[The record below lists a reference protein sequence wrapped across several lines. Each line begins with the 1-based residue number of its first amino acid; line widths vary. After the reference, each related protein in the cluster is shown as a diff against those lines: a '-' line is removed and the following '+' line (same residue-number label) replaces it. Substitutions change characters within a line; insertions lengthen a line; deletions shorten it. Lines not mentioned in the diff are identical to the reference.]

1 MRSAGQTLTHALEPE
16 EVLATLLGLDPAARL
31 ERYYGERS
39 VFYNPGGSAPLGV
52 IFGSVK
58 EQDGPHD
65 RRSDLS
71 RDGIY
76 RLALGITP
84 ASFRDL
90 FGAVPPRPA
99 KGEVVALYGFDP
111 TRVNELTPHPVYAWM
126 SWVQI
131 LSPTDE
137 RFASLRPLLEEA
149 LELAEE
155 RWARRKPRRKPR

>member
-1 MRSAGQTLTHALEPE
+1 MRSAGAILPRALEPE
-16 EVLATLLGLDPAARL
+16 EVLSTLLGLDPAARL

-39 VFYNPGGSAPLGV
+39 VFYNPLGAAPLGV

-58 EQDGPHD
+58 EQDGPND
-65 RRSDLS
+65 RRSELS

-90 FGAVPPRPA
+90 FGDIPPRPA
-99 KGEVVALYGFDP
+99 KGGVVALDGFEVA
-111 TRVNELTPHPVYAWM
+111 RVNELTPHPVYAWM

-137 RFASLRPLLEEA
+137 RFASLRPLLDEA
-149 LELAEE
+149 LELAKE
-155 RWARRKPRRKPR
+155 RWARRKPR

>member
-1 MRSAGQTLTHALEPE
+1 MRSAGQTLSHALEPG
-16 EVLATLLGLDPAARL
+16 EVLATLLGLDPSARL

-58 EQDGPHD
+58 EQDGPND
-65 RRSDLS
+65 RSDLS

-99 KGEVVALYGFDP
+99 KGEVVALGGFDP
-111 TRVNELTPHPVYAWM
+111 TPVNELTPHPVYAWM

-131 LSPTDE
+131 LSPRDE
-137 RFASLRPLLEEA
+137 RFVSLRPLLEEA
-149 LELAEE
+149 LELAKE
-155 RWARRKPRRKPR
+155 RWARRKPRRPG